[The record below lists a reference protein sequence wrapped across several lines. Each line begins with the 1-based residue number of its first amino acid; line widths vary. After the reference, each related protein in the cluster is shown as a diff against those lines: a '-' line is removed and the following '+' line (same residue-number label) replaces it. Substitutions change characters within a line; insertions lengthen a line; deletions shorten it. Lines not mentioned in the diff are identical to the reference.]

1 MDGGWR
7 KFLAVTDTGKL
18 FAWGYGYQ
26 GGLGINQSPGNSD
39 RSSPTQIPGLQWSD
53 KFATG
58 GGPSNLSAAIRTNG
72 TLFTWGTGGD
82 GALGHNN
89 KTNYSSPKQ
98 VPGTTWASITIAN
111 SSNYMLATKTDG
123 SLWSWGKQDQGELG
137 LNQGGD
143 NHFSSPKQVGSDTTW
158 ANGKDQIAAGRQMS
172 FAIKTDGTLWSW
184 GYNYHGGLGISASPG
199 SAGRKSS
206 PTQVPGTTWSKIHC
220 SLYTTIATKTDG
232 TLWAWGRNNLG
243 QLAQVGEDNN
253 DSNSPV
259 QIPGTSWNDISSSA
273 YGMGATQS
281 K

>member
-1 MDGGWR
+1 
-7 KFLAVTDTGKL
+7 
-18 FAWGYGYQ
+18 
-26 GGLGINQSPGNSD
+26 
-39 RSSPTQIPGLQWSD
+39 
-53 KFATG
+53 
-58 GGPSNLSAAIRTNG
+58 
-72 TLFTWGTGGD
+72 
-82 GALGHNN
+82 
-89 KTNYSSPKQ
+89 
-98 VPGTTWASITIAN
+98 
-111 SSNYMLATKTDG
+111 MLATKTDG
-123 SLWSWGKQDQGELG
+123 SLWSWGKKDQGALG

-184 GYNYHGGLGISASPG
+184 GYNYHGALGISASPG

-259 QIPGTSWNDISSSA
+259 QIPGTTWSKATHYSYHTVHALKTDGTLWAWGLDHRGSLGLSGTPGVTPALETRSSPVQIGTDTDWIDIKTVYFGVNALKS
-273 YGMGATQS
+273 GL
-281 K
+281 